1 MRASLIADTGGLLR
15 ALASRADG
23 QPAWPDFARAL
34 TEAGEVIVPAL
45 VLAEV
50 DYFLKDRREA
60 MRRLLA
66 ELLDPETTYSLEP
79 VLAEDLAR
87 AMELDRKFA
96 DLELGLVDA
105 MVAAVAER
113 RRVYR
118 VLSTDYGDLGAVRIG
133 PQYRQPLVLL
143 P

>member
-1 MRASLIADTGGLLR
+1 MRASIIADTGGLLR
-15 ALASRADG
+15 ALANGPDG
-23 QPAWPDFARAL
+23 RPAWFDFARVL

-60 MRRLLA
+60 MRRLVA
-66 ELLDPETTYSLEP
+66 DLLDPETTYELEP
-79 VLAEDLAR
+79 VLASDLAR
-87 AMELDRKFA
+87 AVELDGKFA
-96 DLELGLVDA
+96 DLGLGLVDA

-113 RRVYR
+113 RQVYR
-118 VLSTDYGDLGAVRIG
+118 VLSTDRGDLGAVRVG
-133 PQYRQPLVLL
+133 LHYRQPLVLL